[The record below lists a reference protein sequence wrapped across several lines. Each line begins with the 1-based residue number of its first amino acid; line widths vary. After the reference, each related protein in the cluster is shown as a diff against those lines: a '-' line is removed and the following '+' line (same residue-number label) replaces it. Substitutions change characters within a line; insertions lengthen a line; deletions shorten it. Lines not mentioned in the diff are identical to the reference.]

1 MTFLAPAAAVL
12 AVTLPAIVALY
23 FLRIRRPTRI
33 VPALHLWPDQ
43 IRDRQANVP
52 WQRLRLSWLLL
63 LQLLV
68 AAFLVA
74 AAVQPALPASASLA
88 AHTIVLVDAS
98 ASMQAR
104 DVSPSRFEQA
114 RRQAGAL
121 IDQLGPLDRMTL
133 ISVQSTPRIV
143 ASATGDRGR
152 LHRALDGIVVS
163 NGPADLSASLTLAA
177 GLVRSGESARAYLF
191 SDGIVEPL
199 RATFVN
205 GLPFPIEY
213 DRIGVSGEN
222 VALTSLVV
230 RTNAQ
235 SRAAYLRVHN
245 FGQQARSF
253 SLEWRSDAGLIDVRP
268 MTLTAGQSQD
278 LVLPVPDS
286 ATTVTA
292 RINAGDNFALDDAVT
307 AIARTPRAFH
317 VLLVTTGNVF
327 LEQALRL
334 RTDFQVDVVAPSAYH
349 GSTVYAMTVFDR
361 FSPAALPDAPF
372 VMVDPPAGTSLAGGA
387 AVGIGRVRA
396 SDAGDPL
403 LTNVSLQ
410 DVHIAR
416 SQDMTRSTFGRAL
429 ITSVQTP
436 LVLVRDEP
444 YRQALFGFDLHE
456 SDFPLRIGFP
466 VLVQNLSEWM
476 LPPTVPSRSFHP
488 DEAVTIVPETAATDV
503 TVTRPDGSKRSIAG
517 GAIATFA
524 DTDQVGVYAVDQVV
538 AGKTDRSWFAVNL
551 FSDATS
557 QLTPVDHLTLPPVQ
571 AAAGTQASHRGFLQV
586 WPWIAVL
593 GLVLVVAEWLAF
605 HRGL

>member
-1 MTFLAPAAAVL
+1 MTLLAPAAAAL
-12 AVTLPAIVALY
+12 AVTLPTIVALY
-23 FLRIRRPTRI
+23 FLRIRRPTRV

-52 WQRLRLSWLLL
+52 WQRLRFSWLLV

-74 AAVQPALPASASLA
+74 AAVQPALPANASLA
-88 AHTIVLVDAS
+88 AHTIVLLDAS

-104 DVSPSRFEQA
+104 DVSPSRLDEA
-114 RRQAGAL
+114 KREVGGL

-133 ISVQSTPRIV
+133 IAVTASPRI
-143 ASATGDRGR
+143 AISTTGDRDAM
-152 LHRALDGIVVS
+152 HRALDGVAAT
-163 NGPADLSASLTLAA
+163 NGPADVSAALELAA
-177 GLVRSGESARAYLF
+177 GLVRPGESARAYLF

-199 RATFVN
+199 RASFAN

-213 DRIGVSGEN
+213 DQVGVSGEN

-230 RTNAQ
+230 RTSAQ

-245 FGQQARSF
+245 FGQQSRSF
-253 SLEWRSDAGLIDVRP
+253 SVEWRSDAGLIDVRP
-268 MTLTAGQSQD
+268 MTLAGGQAQD
-278 LVLPVPDS
+278 LVLPLPDS

-292 RINAGDNFALDDAVT
+292 RIDSGDNFSLDDSVT

-317 VLLVTTGNVF
+317 VLLVTPGNVF

-334 RTDFQVDVVAPSAYH
+334 RSEFQVDVIAPAAYKGSSA
-349 GSTVYAMTVFDR
+349 YAMTVFDR
-361 FSPAALPDAPF
+361 FSPPAMPDGPF
-372 VMVDPPAGTSLAGGA
+372 FIVDPPAGSPLAGGA
-387 AVGIGRVRA
+387 AIGIGRVRA

-410 DVHIAR
+410 DVHVAR
-416 SQDMTRSTFGRAL
+416 SQDLTRSTFGRAL
-429 ITSVQTP
+429 ITSLQTP

-444 YRQALFGFDLHE
+444 YRQALFGFDIHD

-476 LPPTVPSRSFHP
+476 LPPSVPSRSFHP
-488 DEAVTIVPETAATDV
+488 DEAVTIVPESGATSV
-503 TVTRPDGSKRSIAG
+503 TVTRPDGSKRMLAP
-517 GAIATFA
+517 GAIATLA
-524 DTDQVGVYAVDQVV
+524 DTDQVGVYTVEQAV
-538 AGKTDRSWFAVNL
+538 ASRSDRSWFAVNL

-557 QLTPVDHLTLPPVQ
+557 QLTPVAHLTLPPAQ
-571 AAAGTQASHRGFLQV
+571 ASPGAQASHRGFLQV
-586 WPWIAVL
+586 WPWIALL

>member
-1 MTFLAPAAAVL
+1 MTFLAPAAAAL

-23 FLRIRRPTRI
+23 FLRIRRPTRV

-52 WQRLRLSWLLL
+52 WQKLRLSWLLL

-74 AAVQPALPASASLA
+74 AALQPALPASASLA
-88 AHTIVLVDAS
+88 AHSIVLIDAS

-104 DVSPSRFEQA
+104 DVSGSRLEEA
-114 RRQAGAL
+114 KRQAGSL
-121 IDQLGPLDRMTL
+121 IDQLGPGDRMTV
-133 ISVQSTPRIV
+133 IAVQATPRIV
-143 ASATGDRGR
+143 ASTTGDHDA
-152 LHRALDGIVVS
+152 LHRALDGIGAT
-163 NGPADLSASLTLAA
+163 NGPADLTAALALAA

-191 SDGIVEPL
+191 SDGILQPL
-199 RATFVN
+199 RASFAG

-213 DRIGVSGEN
+213 DRVGVSGEN

-230 RTNAQ
+230 RTGAQ
-235 SRAAYLRVHN
+235 SRAAYLRLHN
-245 FGQQARSF
+245 FGQQSRSF
-253 SLEWRSDAGLIDVRP
+253 NLEWRSDAGLIDVRP
-268 MTLTAGQSQD
+268 MTLAAGESQD
-278 LVLPVPDS
+278 IVLPVPDN

-292 RINAGDNFALDDAVT
+292 RIDAGDNFALDDTVT

-317 VLLVTTGNVF
+317 VLLVTSGNVF
-327 LEQALRL
+327 LLQALRL
-334 RTDFQVDVVAPSAYH
+334 RGDFQVDAVTPAAYH
-349 GSTVYAMTVFDR
+349 GSAAYAMTVFDGY
-361 FSPAALPDAPF
+361 SPPALPEGPF
-372 VMVDPPAGTSLAGGA
+372 LMVNPPVGSPLAGGK

-410 DVHIAR
+410 DVHVAR
-416 SQDMTRSTFGRAL
+416 SQDLNGSTFGRAL
-429 ITSVQTP
+429 ITSQQTP

-444 YRQALFGFDLHE
+444 YRQALFGFDIHE

-476 LPPTVPSRSFHP
+476 LPPSVPSRSFHP
-488 DEAVTIVPETAATDV
+488 DEPVTLVPEAGATSV
-503 TVTRPDGSKRSIAG
+503 TVTRPDGSKRAIAT

-524 DTDQVGVYAVDQVV
+524 DTDQVGVYTVDQVV
-538 AGKTDRSWFAVNL
+538 AGSTDRSWFAVNL
-551 FSDATS
+551 FSETTS
-557 QLTPVDHLTLPPVQ
+557 QLAPVAHLTLPPAQ
-571 AAAGTQASHRGFLQV
+571 ATSGAPASHRGFLQL
-586 WPWIAVL
+586 WPWIAAL
-593 GLVLVVAEWLAF
+593 GLLLVVVEWMAF